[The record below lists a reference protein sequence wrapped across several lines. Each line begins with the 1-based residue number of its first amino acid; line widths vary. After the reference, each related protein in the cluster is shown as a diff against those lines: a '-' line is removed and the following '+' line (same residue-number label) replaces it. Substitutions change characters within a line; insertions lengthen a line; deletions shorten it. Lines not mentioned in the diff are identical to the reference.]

1 MKKNHFKNWKE
12 LFTLALAF
20 LLIAGELTAQTL
32 AVANKTSEPKTL
44 TRKLERKFKR
54 DAARLALRMEMEE
67 GNEELRYQNIVIAP
81 GKVQSIYQALTTV
94 YTKDETAQS
103 IAKCNVH
110 TFPNP
115 SIDHFMVIFEN
126 NVDWAM
132 PLQQGISETDSDE
145 INDMLDEY
153 NLVISKHVQ
162 WNGTQDAITVRSKT
176 PLNMAALSNEFYNIE
191 GVVEIDLGVPKVA
204 GNDIKIERVQG
215 GWELEYVLQFGSYVD
230 EGKKHIWKYKVSDDG
245 DVNFISETGD
255 PIPAWMKCEKIDE
268 QLIMVN
274 KI

>member
-1 MKKNHFKNWKE
+1 MKKNQFKNWKG

-32 AVANKTSEPKTL
+32 AVANKTGEPKTL

-54 DAARLALRMEMEE
+54 DAARLALRMEMTEQ
-67 GNEELRYQNIVIAP
+67 NEELRYQDIVIAP
-81 GKVQSIYQALTTV
+81 GKVESIYQALTTV
-94 YTKDETAQS
+94 YQEDETAQS

-126 NVDWAM
+126 DVDWAM

-162 WNGTQDAITVRSKT
+162 WNSTQDAITVRSKT

-204 GNDIKIERVQG
+204 GNDIKIERVEG
-215 GWELEYVLQFGSYVD
+215 GWELEYILQFGSYVD
-230 EGKKHIWKYKVSDDG
+230 EGKKHIWKYKVTDEG
-245 DVNFISETGD
+245 EVTFISETGD
-255 PIPAWMKCEKIDE
+255 PIPTWMKCEKTDE
-268 QLIMVN
+268 LIMVN
-274 KI
+274 KV

>member
-1 MKKNHFKNWKE
+1 VKKNQFKNWRS

-20 LLIAGELTAQTL
+20 LLIAGEIDAQTL
-32 AVANKTSEPKTL
+32 AVANKSGELKTL

-67 GNEELRYQNIVIAP
+67 SNEELRYQNIVIAP

-94 YTKDETAQS
+94 YQEDETAQS
-103 IAKCNVH
+103 IARCNVH

-115 SIDHFMVIFEN
+115 SIDHFVVIFEN
-126 NVDWAM
+126 DVDWAM

-145 INDMLDEY
+145 INDMLDDY

-162 WNGTQDAITVRSKT
+162 WNGTQDAITIRSKT

-204 GNDIKIERVQG
+204 GNDIQIERVEN
-215 GWELEYVLQFGSYVD
+215 GWELEYILQFGSYVD
-230 EGKKHIWKYKVSDDG
+230 EGKKHIWKYKVSDEG
-245 DVNFISETGD
+245 EVKFISETGD
-255 PIPAWMKCEKIDE
+255 PIPTWMKCEKTDE
-268 QLIMVN
+268 LIMVN